1 MRRRLALLL
10 WLLPVCPSARLP
22 VLSAQQPTVDVTA
35 YVFRIDLPDTGSVI
49 HGWATVSW
57 RKLAGYDDT
66 LRLDLVGMHV
76 DKVVSMTR
84 LTPVPFRYE
93 GRVLRIA
100 SRRLDQ
106 ARLSVMVEY

>member
-1 MRRRLALLL
+1 MRLRAALLL
-10 WLLPVCPSARLP
+10 LLPVCPSARLP
-22 VLSAQQPTVDVTA
+22 VLSAQQPAVDVIS

-84 LTPVPFRYE
+84 LTAVPFRYD

-106 ARLSVMVEY
+106 AQLSVMVE